1 MNCQEVEAIIR
12 DLARGDEANQQALA
26 HVKRCPRCSERLS
39 EEETLTTGLAAWAE
53 ASSSEQAAPMVE
65 AKLREAFRRNA
76 APARRRWIPVAA
88 AGSIAAALVLAKLF
102 TPAAHPIAQVAP
114 PVVKAVAVSNA
125 PPVVAA
131 APMEEIRSPR
141 RAVRHVAREVRRPP
155 APPAELDFL
164 PVPQGDGW
172 TPLDGGRMVRVG
184 LPRTALRAFGLPINE
199 ERASE
204 QVQADVMLSNDGLLR
219 AIRFV
224 K

>member
-1 MNCQEVEAIIR
+1 M
-12 DLARGDEANQQALA
+12 LGT
-26 HVKRCPRCSERLS
+26 K
-39 EEETLTTGLAAWAE
+39 
-53 ASSSEQAAPMVE
+53 
-65 AKLREAFRRNA
+65 NA
-76 APARRRWIPVAA
+76 
-88 AGSIAAALVLAKLF
+88 
-102 TPAAHPIAQVAP
+102 
-114 PVVKAVAVSNA
+114 
-125 PPVVAA
+125 
-131 APMEEIRSPR
+131 EEIRPPR
-141 RAVRHVAREVRRPP
+141 RAVRHVAREVRRP
-155 APPAELDFL
+155 AGPPAELDFL